1 MDRLPSHHVIRQAC
15 RRCVLILLACLAAVP
30 LMFPSA
36 AAEDE
41 PRDADKPVQ
50 QPARVEGEPVPLNKN
65 GTVLL
70 DKKNK
75 RVILKT
81 KVVQRERSLELF
93 CCLKG
98 TKEHESILSLD
109 AKAYVVHA
117 GLLALGA
124 KPGAPARND
133 AEYQPPTGQK
143 IFIFVNW
150 TDADG
155 KTHRESAKSW
165 VRQAINRSRA
175 AKLEALPEGLKLP
188 PNSEL
193 QYDRKRKELSWYGPM
208 TAEQKDEF
216 LALSKDKD
224 YRRIIE
230 TFYLQSQPH
239 EMEADWIFAGSGTFT
254 DEETGKNFYLAED
267 GDLICVANFASA
279 MIDVSIPSTATDASL
294 EFEAYTDRI
303 PELGTEVTVELIP
316 SPDKKTDA
324 PPSKSSEKNP

>member
-1 MDRLPSHHVIRQAC
+1 MNRSFQRVVGQAC
-15 RRCVLILLACLAAVP
+15 RWCVLLPFVCLAGAPFLFP
-30 LMFPSA
+30 LTA
-36 AAEDE
+36 ADDDPPAGDKPAEQAA
-41 PRDADKPVQ
+41 PRDA
-50 QPARVEGEPVPLNKN
+50 EPVPLNKN

-81 KVVQRERSLELF
+81 KIVQRERSLELF

-124 KPGAPARND
+124 KPGAPVHFD
-133 AEYQPPTGQK
+133 PEYQPPTGQK

-155 KTHRESAKSW
+155 KAHRESAKSW
-165 VRQAINRSRA
+165 IRQAINRFRV
-175 AKLEALPEGLKLP
+175 AKLEVFPEGLKLP
-188 PNSEL
+188 PNSDL
-193 QYDRKRKELSWYGPM
+193 RYDRKLKELSWYGPM

-239 EMEADWIFAGSGTFT
+239 DMEADWIFAGSGTFT
-254 DEETGKNFYLAED
+254 DEDTGKNFYLAED

-279 MIDVSIPSTATDASL
+279 TIDVSIPSTATDASL
-294 EFEAYTDRI
+294 EFEAFTDRI

-316 SPDKKTDA
+316 APDKA
-324 PPSKSSEKNP
+324 PEATPKPSQKKP